1 MNELPRSKLRGINGK
16 CKEKDRYTPKQ
27 ASRNSLIKEIRR
39 GFLLTM
45 HSLLL
50 TVFIGCS
57 TAQKSVAPSSSA
69 ASEHRGVNV
78 GFDVDDTLLF
88 SSPAFKKGT
97 ESGAA
102 EYSEEWWTIV
112 NKSDEG
118 NSIIKKVAEKILN
131 EHKTKGDQIFAI
143 TARNNAGSNV
153 LKGYLNKTFGFK
165 KEHIFC
171 THRKAEKIREL
182 NIKIFYGDSD
192 SDITAAQEAG
202 AKGIRILRS
211 PKSSYKGKYHP
222 GEFGE
227 EIIPNSEE

>member
-1 MNELPRSKLRGINGK
+1 M
-16 CKEKDRYTPKQ
+16 
-27 ASRNSLIKEIRR
+27 IKEIRR

-45 HSLLL
+45 HALLL

-57 TAQKSVAPSSSA
+57 TAQKSVAPLSSV
-69 ASEHRGVNV
+69 ASLQSGINV

-88 SSPAFKKGT
+88 SSPAFNIANKS
-97 ESGAA
+97 EYS
-102 EYSEEWWTIV
+102 EYSEEWWAIV

-118 NSIIKKVAEKILN
+118 NSIVKKVAEKILN
-131 EHKTKGDQIFAI
+131 EHKAKGDGIFAI
-143 TARNNAGSNV
+143 TARDNAGSNV
-153 LKGYLNKTFGFK
+153 LKGYLNKTFGIK
-165 KEHIFC
+165 KENVFC
-171 THRKAEKIREL
+171 TNRKAEKIREL

-211 PKSSYKGKYHP
+211 SKSSYKGKYHP

>member
-1 MNELPRSKLRGINGK
+1 M
-16 CKEKDRYTPKQ
+16 
-27 ASRNSLIKEIRR
+27 IKGIRR
-39 GFLLTM
+39 GFLLTL
-45 HSLLL
+45 HTLLL
-50 TVFIGCS
+50 TVFISCS
-57 TAQKSVAPSSSA
+57 TAQKSVAPLQSI
-69 ASEHRGVNV
+69 NV

-88 SSPAFKKGT
+88 STPAFKKAT

-118 NSIIKKVAEKILN
+118 NSIVKKVAEKILN
-131 EHKTKGDQIFAI
+131 EHKQKGDGIFAI
-143 TARNNAGSNV
+143 TARDKAGSDV
-153 LKGYLNKTFGFK
+153 LKGYLNKTFGLK

-171 THRKAEKIREL
+171 THRKTEKIKEL

-211 PKSSYKGKYHP
+211 SKSSYKGKYHP

>member
-1 MNELPRSKLRGINGK
+1 MIKKL
-16 CKEKDRYTPKQ
+16 
-27 ASRNSLIKEIRR
+27 SIKPTLKGR
-39 GFLLTM
+39 
-45 HSLLL
+45 LLL
-50 TVFIGCS
+50 TTYYLLLTAFLGCS
-57 TAQKSVAPSSSA
+57 AAQKSVEPSSSA
-69 ASEHRGVNV
+69 ASEQSGINV

-88 SSPAFKKGT
+88 SSPAFKKAY
-97 ESGAA
+97 ESEEF
-102 EYSEEWWTIV
+102 EYSDEWWAIV

-118 NSIIKKVAEKILN
+118 NSIVKKVAEKILN
-131 EHKTKGDQIFAI
+131 EHKAKGDQIFAI
-143 TARNNAGSNV
+143 TARDGTGGDV
-153 LKGYLNKTFGFK
+153 LRGFLNRTFGIK
-165 KEHIFC
+165 KENIFC
-171 THRKAEKIREL
+171 THKKAEKIREL

>member
-1 MNELPRSKLRGINGK
+1 M
-16 CKEKDRYTPKQ
+16 
-27 ASRNSLIKEIRR
+27 IKEIRR
-39 GFLLTM
+39 GFLLTL
-45 HSLLL
+45 HALLL

-102 EYSEEWWTIV
+102 EYSEKWWTVV
-112 NKSDEG
+112 NYSDKG
-118 NSIIKKVAEKILN
+118 NSIVKKVAEKILN
-131 EHKTKGDQIFAI
+131 EHKQNGAQIFVI
-143 TARNNAGSNV
+143 TARDKIGGGV
-153 LKGYLNKTFGFK
+153 LKDFLNERFGIK
-165 KEHIFC
+165 KENVYFS
-171 THRKAEKIREL
+171 HRKAELIKKL
-182 NIKIFYGDSD
+182 NISIFYGDSD
-192 SDITAAQEAG
+192 SDITAAQESG